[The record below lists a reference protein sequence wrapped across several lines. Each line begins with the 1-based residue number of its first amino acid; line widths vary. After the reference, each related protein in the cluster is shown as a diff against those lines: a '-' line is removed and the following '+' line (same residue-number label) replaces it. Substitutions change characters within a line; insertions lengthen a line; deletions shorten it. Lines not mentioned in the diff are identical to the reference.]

1 MRSPVF
7 SRSCLSPPLPAA
19 YRDESARH
27 ESNDRRGFRFQR
39 GAEWNGGEER
49 KRRERDPPRIRDPRM
64 FPQSCARALFCR
76 FVSGVAGTILMR
88 GNDLPGF
95 AAPGENLIIEKVEL
109 CSARWKIAAVIVL
122 GIRYRSF
129 ERLSRDASRE
139 RCDCE
144 IFDLWWSSICE
155 DLFVIF
161 EVSLMAIQFLY
172 RSDNEFYHGCRSFSF
187 FRFRW
192 KNRESILERS
202 FEISFIALI
211 NSFLNTLV
219 DNCDLGKIPTNL

>member
-129 ERLSRDASRE
+129 ERLSRE

-144 IFDLWWSSICE
+144 MDEFSICE

-211 NSFLNTLV
+211 NSILNTLV
-219 DNCDLGKIPTNL
+219 DNCDLRKIPTNL